1 EFQIQELLFNR
12 LGHLEGHEGKHRE
25 EISERKRPTK
35 KKRNATGTNK
45 RKTRVFKGGGV
56 VIKLIKDIFRKATCR
71 HYFILLPERRT
82 ILTTNGKLA
91 THKIKVCTHCGKT
104 KTTVTPR

>member
-1 EFQIQELLFNR
+1 M
-12 LGHLEGHEGKHRE
+12 
-25 EISERKRPTK
+25 
-35 KKRNATGTNK
+35 
-45 RKTRVFKGGGV
+45 
-56 VIKLIKDIFRKATCR
+56 IKLIKDIYRKATCS
-71 HYFILLPERRT
+71 HYFILLPGRRT